1 MKDERIQTTV
11 NRIAKRGF
19 IIYFVL
25 MIISINYRLW
35 ILQQHPREFWD
46 FMAIF
51 FIASFY
57 GFIAFSNK
65 GVFDQNFKRFWF
77 AICIGIIIVNI
88 TLMFIIGR
96 IHSIVELG
104 AFLIASLLGVGLCIA
119 IAYFLNRR
127 WKRKEGIEDEK

>member
-11 NRIAKRGF
+11 NHIGRIGF

-25 MIISINYRLW
+25 MVISINYRLW
-35 ILQQHPREFWD
+35 ILKQHPRQFWD

-51 FIASFY
+51 FIASLY
-57 GFIAFSNK
+57 GFIAFSKK
-65 GVFDQNFKRFWF
+65 GVFDQNFKKFWF

-96 IHSIVELG
+96 IHSIVDLCV
-104 AFLIASLLGVGLCIA
+104 FLFASLLGVGLLIA

>member
-1 MKDERIQTTV
+1 MKDERIQTTI
-11 NRIAKRGF
+11 NHITRRAF
-19 IIYFVL
+19 AIYFVL
-25 MIISINYRLW
+25 MIISINYLLW
-35 ILQQHPREFWD
+35 ILKQHPREFWD

-51 FIASFY
+51 IIASFY
-57 GFIAFSNK
+57 GFFAFSNK
-65 GVFDQNFKRFWF
+65 GIFDQNFKRFWF

-104 AFLIASLLGVGLCIA
+104 VFLIASLLGVGLCIA
-119 IAYFLNRR
+119 IAYFLNRH

>member
-11 NRIAKRGF
+11 NHIARRGF

-35 ILQQHPREFWD
+35 ILKQHPREFYD

-51 FIASFY
+51 FIASLY
-57 GFIAFSNK
+57 VFIAFSKK

-96 IHSIVELG
+96 IHSIVDMA
-104 AFLIASLLGVGLCIA
+104 AFLIAHLLGVGLVIG
-119 IAYFLNRR
+119 IAYLLNQR

>member
-11 NRIAKRGF
+11 NHIAKRGF

-35 ILQQHPREFWD
+35 ILKQHPREFWD

-57 GFIAFSNK
+57 GFIAFSKK
-65 GVFDQNFKRFWF
+65 GVFDQNFKKFWF
-77 AICIGIIIVNI
+77 AICIGIIFVNI
-88 TLMFIIGR
+88 TLMFLIGR
-96 IHSIVELG
+96 IHSIVDMCV
-104 AFLIASLLGVGLCIA
+104 FLIAHLLGVGLLIA

-127 WKRKEGIEDEK
+127 WKQKEGIEEEK

>member
-11 NRIAKRGF
+11 SHIARRGF

-35 ILQQHPREFWD
+35 ILKQHPREFWD

-51 FIASFY
+51 FIASLY
-57 GFIAFSNK
+57 GFIAFSKK
-65 GVFDQNFKRFWF
+65 GVFDQNFKKFWF
-77 AICIGIIIVNI
+77 AICIGIIFVNI

-96 IHSIVELG
+96 IHSIVDMV

-119 IAYFLNRR
+119 ISYCLNRR
-127 WKRKEGIEDEK
+127 WKRKEGLEDEE